1 MKIILLYVYL
11 IDTLIDNEVGVN
23 KLNIIKMMLTSHSL
37 VPVEPVAQ
45 IKLYPSIIHMS
56 SAFAIMQ
63 LSKLMVC

>member
-45 IKLYPSIIHMS
+45 IKLYLSIIHMS